1 MQQIFQLFT
10 FQLVSS
16 IWNDSFKKRKRKGDE
31 MGHRD
36 NDKPSMLND
45 EYRSEILRGVRL
57 SL

>member
-31 MGHRD
+31 MGPIETMTSHRC
-36 NDKPSMLND
+36 
-45 EYRSEILRGVRL
+45 
-57 SL
+57 